1 MIAFLKSLWGVLSI
15 LPILLQK
22 IEEFQQYVKS
32 REFQQIQDNLSTI
45 AKQLEGAKT
54 HEERLDLAAK
64 LSDTESEL

>member
-1 MIAFLKSLWGVLSI
+1 VIAFLKSLWGVLSI

-64 LSDTESEL
+64 LSDIESEL